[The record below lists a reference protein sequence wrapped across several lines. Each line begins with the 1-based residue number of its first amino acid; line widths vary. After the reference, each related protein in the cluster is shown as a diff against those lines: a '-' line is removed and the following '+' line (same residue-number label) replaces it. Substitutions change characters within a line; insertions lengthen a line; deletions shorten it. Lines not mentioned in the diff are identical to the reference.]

1 MCGIA
6 FLLNPDLSPAE
17 RRERMVAAL
26 QCLEHRGPDET
37 ACFADRDFA
46 AGQTRLAIID
56 LAGGHQP
63 VRDPTGR
70 WVLVFNG
77 EIYNY
82 KNLRVQ
88 LEGRW

>member
-6 FLLNPDLSPAE
+6 FLLNPDVSPAE
-17 RRERMVAAL
+17 RRERMTAAL
-26 QCLEHRGPDET
+26 QRLEHRGPDEPG
-37 ACFADRDFA
+37 CFVDRDFA

-82 KNLRVQ
+82 KALRAR
-88 LEGRW
+88 LESR